1 MKIGLVLRHFDAQ
14 RGGAE
19 RWTWQLAEQAAAAG
33 YEIHVVAEKFSPASR
48 ALAIVPHV
56 VPRVHSPYA
65 FAAAIDEKLR
75 ELDLDLVHDM
85 GFGWHF
91 DILQPHMG
99 SWRAQFER
107 KLLALPPW
115 MRVARRALATAS
127 PRSHQ
132 RDRLCWRQY
141 ADQRRI
147 VVGLSKLVAR
157 DLERMHGW
165 PMERTRLVYNG
176 VDLARFNPKNRA
188 VHRDAVRRRL
198 QLREEELVV
207 LFVAHNF
214 ALKGLPTLIRAIGQL
229 RQANRP
235 VRLLAI
241 GGDRPGAYARLARRY
256 GAGDAVR
263 FLGPIED
270 TVPFYAAADVF
281 ALPTWYD
288 SCSLVLLEA
297 VASGLPVITT
307 ANNGASELL
316 TEGLEGFVL
325 DDPGD
330 WEELTRG
337 LKMLLDSGTRARLGS
352 AARRLAERHPL
363 EANYRQVMGLWQQVA
378 GRMRRAA

>member
-1 MKIGLVLRHFDAQ
+1 MR
-14 RGGAE
+14 
-19 RWTWQLAEQAAAAG
+19 
-33 YEIHVVAEKFSPASR
+33 
-48 ALAIVPHV
+48 
-56 VPRVHSPYA
+56 SPYA

-115 MRVARRALATAS
+115 MRMARRALATAS

-176 VDLARFNPKNRA
+176 VDLARFNPKNRE

-256 GAGDAVR
+256 GVGDAVR

-297 VASGLPVITT
+297 LASGLPVITT

-316 TEGLEGFVL
+316 TEG
-325 DDPGD
+325 
-330 WEELTRG
+330 
-337 LKMLLDSGTRARLGS
+337 SRAS
-352 AARRLAERHPL
+352 SSTTQAIRRS
-363 EANYRQVMGLWQQVA
+363 
-378 GRMRRAA
+378 